1 MAAVAFPGYGRF
13 KFNSGSGHLLL
24 PRNDPA
30 FHELWASD
38 TSSLY
43 TPPETCSC
51 TLSSSFTGIPA
62 TTAPTPVP
70 ASFPTTTI
78 TSSLL
83 TTPPS
88 STSPSFSIPTGT
100 NTFMTTSL
108 DSQSSLD
115 PTTSSSNLP
124 SPTLV
129 NGRLSL
135 AGNTVC
141 LGHGLDA
148 SVDGLLATIAL
159 SGLIGLLLWLL
170 FALLRP
176 RFRQIYGLREWFV
189 QERHR
194 PQPLRSSLWAFLN
207 PPVPMI
213 PSISGVP
220 SDPSDPAATDARK
233 FPSDEELSQRTL
245 WFCFLMVLGW
255 SILGLAGALP
265 LYIISMPCLSDTAPT
280 PRFLGGYSTL
290 LDLSLMR
297 VLQLFD
303 NREISTPNNAAVL
316 EVINGHDLKWRARLR
331 VIILTALLIVVGL
344 LPALVKILR
353 EYGKL
358 LAFRRKWTDVHLQGK
373 EMGWISAREAPGFV
387 GWGEKRLKDFILRT
401 GLSSSLD
408 FSAEPASSGTGRR
421 GRSGR
426 PWHST
431 PYMYSEEDVG
441 LEVDILS
448 LFTIIDTQRLALLIE
463 ERDIILEQLE
473 IAETKY
479 ISSFRITTP
488 DPSLLELNAAP
499 AVDTDGIAYIS
510 RPKVLAGSNT
520 RRRRRR
526 RGRNPADGSSSLSPT
541 SYVAP
546 SSYYKL
552 GIRGINGGR
561 FTDSVNQRIV
571 GTRFRRAVASHWRLT
586 ASLLGVY
593 FARPQAAPLTQVPEP
608 DLEPEPDANIP
619 DPRTHGPN
627 YVPRATEDTTDHET
641 LYSPGSG
648 PTHLA
653 TSHSDDDWVDVGRV
667 APIDFRYSRT
677 PSAPSVP
684 SVPSPMVMPN
694 VLPPPPPD
702 APIQPARA
710 SSVFRFG
717 RRPKIFGPAPSEHRS
732 TFPLRDRAGADPGE
746 GSGPAEVVPP
756 HLRVQRAPPF
766 VRPLTGLN
774 HDELGAVYAE
784 IRTRLM
790 KDIRL
795 AQENGYQDIADG
807 TRVKGWLLTGRGL
820 RFLPGIQLI
829 EGRAKE
835 DVRWDILQ
843 QGGSDPL
850 SQVSF
855 WIVVV
860 VIAITLLVGLI
871 AAAGL
876 AVATSPD
883 YAHYLPLFRSTANH
897 NDFLTGLTT
906 VLAPSVGATL
916 FFLLAVLALHR
927 PQILLTVSARLVGTI
942 SISAG
947 QRVVIKAMFY
957 VIVCVAV
964 IGLVAAGALLYAFG
978 ALSRGTRVSK
988 TVADGSIYIAILALA
1003 IVINIAIASPALLM
1017 LQPLHLRHVLRAER
1031 TARTPRQRFRATY
1044 PRTYNPLFAM
1054 ACCILAVT
1062 FASTFAV
1069 IFPLLGPPVVLLVFL
1084 TLVAHRFLVGYVYGR
1099 TRSQTGGLLQ
1109 IWLLKRFASL
1119 IALQPIL
1126 LGLIL
1131 LSRKL
1136 WPEGGALVGVGVFTI
1151 VFVEAYTRFKERSPG
1166 RRALNPVSQHALE
1179 SFGKA
1184 AKPNHPAVLDE
1195 ESPSIVSSGRAARTR
1210 GSFASV
1216 LEMMSLTLAVA
1227 PSHYQQHG
1235 PVPISTETLDDLTAT
1250 ERAARTHPDAPP
1262 RLPPLPFAGHAEE
1275 MSRILFAPE
1284 LIAPPPIV
1292 WLPNDNAG
1300 VARAEAQDL
1309 EHYHGLKV
1317 VIDVRSRDD
1326 VNPRRRHH
1334 STS

>member
-1 MAAVAFPGYGRF
+1 MATVAFPGHGRF
-13 KFNSGSGHLLL
+13 KFNSGSNHLPL
-24 PRNDPA
+24 PRSDPA
-30 FHELWASD
+30 FHELWATDKS
-38 TSSLY
+38 
-43 TPPETCSC
+43 CSC
-51 TLSSSFTGIPA
+51 TLLSSFTGTSA
-62 TTAPTPVP
+62 TAPTPVP
-70 ASFPTTTI
+70 PSFPATTI
-78 TSSLL
+78 TSTLL

-88 STSPSFSIPTGT
+88 STSQSFSIPTGT

-115 PTTSSSNLP
+115 PTTSSSNP
-124 SPTLV
+124 SPTFV

-148 SVDGLLATIAL
+148 SVDGLLATMAL

-189 QERHR
+189 QERLR
-194 PQPLRSSLWAFLN
+194 PQPLRSSFWAFLN

-220 SDPSDPAATDARK
+220 SDPHEPGAADARK

-245 WFCFLMVLGW
+245 WFCFLIVLGW

-265 LYIISMPCLSDTAPT
+265 LYIISMPCLADTAPT

-303 NREISTPNNAAVL
+303 NREISTPNNAIVL
-316 EVINGHDLKWRARLR
+316 EVINGHDLEWRARLR

-344 LPALVKILR
+344 IPALVKILR

-358 LAFRRKWTDVHLQGK
+358 LAFRRKWTDVHMQGK

-421 GRSGR
+421 RRSGR

-448 LFTIIDTQRLALLIE
+448 LFTIVDTQRLALLIE

-479 ISSFRITTP
+479 ITSFRITTP
-488 DPSLLELNAAP
+488 DPSLVELNAP
-499 AVDTDGIAYIS
+499 AGDTDGIAYIS
-510 RPKVLAGSNT
+510 RPKVLGGANARRQAG
-520 RRRRRR
+520 RRRR

-561 FTDSVNQRIV
+561 FADGDSRTSFTDSVNQRIA
-571 GTRFRRAVASHWRLT
+571 GTRLQEGSRLSLALNRLPIGSLFRTT
-586 ASLLGVY
+586 ASG
-593 FARPQAAPLTQVPEP
+593 PLDAVPEP

-627 YVPRATEDTTDHET
+627 YVARATEDTTDHET

-684 SVPSPMVMPN
+684 SVPSPMAMPH

-746 GSGPAEVVPP
+746 GSGPGEVVPP

-784 IRTRLM
+784 IRTWRSRL
-790 KDIRL
+790 KTINEDIRL

-807 TRVKGWLLTGRGL
+807 TRVKGWLLIGRGL
-820 RFLPGIQLI
+820 RFLPDIQLI

-855 WIVVV
+855 WTVVV

-883 YAHYLPLFRSTANH
+883 YAHYLPLFRSMANR
-897 NDFLTGLTT
+897 NDFLTGLIT

-916 FFLLAVLALHR
+916 FFLLAVLALH
-927 PQILLTVSARLVGTI
+927 LSARLVGTI

-947 QRVVIKAMFY
+947 QRVIIKAMFY

-1003 IVINIAIASPALLM
+1003 IIINVAIASPALLM
-1017 LQPLHLRHVLRAER
+1017 LQPLHLRRVLRAEKS
-1031 TARTPRQRFRATY
+1031 ARTPRQRFRATY

-1136 WPEGGALVGVGVFTI
+1136 WPEGGALVGAGIFTI
-1151 VFVEAYTRFKERSPG
+1151 AFVEVYTRLKERSPG

-1195 ESPSIVSSGRAARTR
+1195 ESPSIVSSGRATRTR

-1250 ERAARTHPDAPP
+1250 ERAARSHPDAPP

-1292 WLPNDNAG
+1292 WLPNDSAG

-1326 VNPRRRHH
+1326 VNPRRRHRP
-1334 STS
+1334 TS

>member
-1 MAAVAFPGYGRF
+1 MAAVAFPGHERF
-13 KFNSGSGHLLL
+13 KFNSGSGHLPL
-24 PRNDPA
+24 PRSDPA
-30 FHELWASD
+30 FHELWATDS
-38 TSSLY
+38 SSLY
-43 TPPETCSC
+43 TPLESCSC
-51 TLSSSFTGIPA
+51 TLSSSFTG
-62 TTAPTPVP
+62 TAPTPVP
-70 ASFPTTTI
+70 PPSFPSTTI
-78 TSSLL
+78 TSTLL
-83 TTPPS
+83 TTSPS
-88 STSPSFSIPTGT
+88 STSQSFSIPTGT

-115 PTTSSSNLP
+115 PTTSSSNP
-124 SPTLV
+124 SPTFV

-148 SVDGLLATIAL
+148 SVDGLLATMAL

-170 FALLRP
+170 FGLLRP

-189 QERHR
+189 QERLR
-194 PQPLRSSLWAFLN
+194 PQPLRSSFWAFLD

-220 SDPSDPAATDARK
+220 SDPHEPGAADARK

-245 WFCFLMVLGW
+245 WFCFLIVLGW
-255 SILGLAGALP
+255 SILGLVGALP
-265 LYIISMPCLSDTAPT
+265 LYIISMPCLADTAPT

-303 NREISTPNNAAVL
+303 DREISTPNNAAVL
-316 EVINGHDLKWRARLR
+316 EVVNGRDLEWRARLR

-344 LPALVKILR
+344 IPALVKILR

-448 LFTIIDTQRLALLIE
+448 LFTIVDTQRLALLIE

-479 ISSFRITTP
+479 ITSFRITTP
-488 DPSLLELNAAP
+488 DPSLVELNAP
-499 AVDTDGIAYIS
+499 ASDTDGIAYIS
-510 RPKVLAGSNT
+510 RPKVLSGANARRQAG
-520 RRRRRR
+520 RRRR

-552 GIRGINGGR
+552 GVRGINGGR
-561 FTDSVNQRIV
+561 FADEDSRTSFTDSVNQRIV
-571 GTRFRRAVASHWRLT
+571 GTRFQEGSRL
-586 ASLLGVY
+586 SLALNRLPIGSL
-593 FARPQAAPLTQVPEP
+593 FRTNTSGPLDAVPEP

-627 YVPRATEDTTDHET
+627 YVARTTEDTTDHET

-684 SVPSPMVMPN
+684 SVPSPMAMPH

-702 APIQPARA
+702 APIQPAH
-710 SSVFRFG
+710 
-717 RRPKIFGPAPSEHRS
+717 RP
-732 TFPLRDRAGADPGE
+732 GADPGE
-746 GSGPAEVVPP
+746 GSGPGEVVPP

-784 IRTRLM
+784 IRTWRSRL
-790 KDIRL
+790 KTINEDIRL

-807 TRVKGWLLTGRGL
+807 TRVKGWLLIGRGL
-820 RFLPGIQLI
+820 RFIPDIQLI

-835 DVRWDILQ
+835 D
-843 QGGSDPL
+843 GGSDPL

-883 YAHYLPLFRSTANH
+883 YAHYLPLFRSMANR
-897 NDFLTGLTT
+897 NDFLTGLITFR
-906 VLAPSVGATL
+906 LG
-916 FFLLAVLALHR
+916 
-927 PQILLTVSARLVGTI
+927 LVGTI
-942 SISAG
+942 SVSAG
-947 QRVVIKAMFY
+947 QRVIIKAMFY

-1003 IVINIAIASPALLM
+1003 IIINVAIASPALLM
-1017 LQPLHLRHVLRAER
+1017 LQPLHLRRVLRAEK
-1031 TARTPRQRFRATY
+1031 TARTPSPA
-1044 PRTYNPLFAM
+1044 TYNPLFAM

-1119 IALQPIL
+1119 IRTAAHSPRIDPAQEAP
-1126 LGLIL
+1126 
-1131 LSRKL
+1131 SV
-1136 WPEGGALVGVGVFTI
+1136 GAGVFTI
-1151 VFVEAYTRFKERSPG
+1151 IFVEVYTRLKERSPG
-1166 RRALNPVSQHALE
+1166 RRALNPVSRHALE

-1184 AKPNHPAVLDE
+1184 AKPNQPAVLDE
-1195 ESPSIVSSGRAARTR
+1195 ESPSIVSSGRAGPDA
-1210 GSFASV
+1210 GI
-1216 LEMMSLTLAVA
+1216 
-1227 PSHYQQHG
+1227 SHYQQHG

-1292 WLPNDNAG
+1292 WLPNDSAG

-1326 VNPRRRHH
+1326 VNPRRRHRP
-1334 STS
+1334 TS

>member
-1 MAAVAFPGYGRF
+1 M
-13 KFNSGSGHLLL
+13 
-24 PRNDPA
+24 
-30 FHELWASD
+30 
-38 TSSLY
+38 TSSLDS
-43 TPPETCSC
+43 TSSPNPTS
-51 TLSSSFTGIPA
+51 SSSFPSA
-62 TTAPTPVP
+62 TIVH
-70 ASFPTTTI
+70 
-78 TSSLL
+78 
-83 TTPPS
+83 
-88 STSPSFSIPTGT
+88 G
-100 NTFMTTSL
+100 
-108 DSQSSLD
+108 Q
-115 PTTSSSNLP
+115 
-124 SPTLV
+124 
-129 NGRLSL
+129 LSL

-170 FALLRP
+170 FALIRP
-176 RFRQIYGLREWFV
+176 RLRQIYGLREWFV
-189 QERHR
+189 QERCR
-194 PQPLRSSLWAFLN
+194 PQPLRHSLWAFLN

-220 SDPSDPAATDARK
+220 SDPSDRAAADARN

-245 WFCFLMVLGW
+245 WYCFLMVLGW
-255 SILGLAGALP
+255 TFLGLAGALP
-265 LYIISMPCLSDTAPT
+265 LYTISMPCVADTAPA

-303 NREISTPNNAAVL
+303 NRDISTSSNAAVR
-316 EVINGHDLKWRARLR
+316 EVINGHDYKSRARVR
-331 VIILTALLIVVGL
+331 VIILTALLIVIGVI
-344 LPALVKILR
+344 PALVKILR

-358 LAFRRKWTDVHLQGK
+358 LAFRRKWTDAHLQGK
-373 EMGWISAREAPGFV
+373 EMGWIGARDAPGFV

-408 FSAEPASSGTGRR
+408 FSAEPATTGTGRR
-421 GRSGR
+421 VKSSR
-426 PWHST
+426 PRNT
-431 PYMYSEEDVG
+431 APYTYSEEDAG

-448 LFTIIDTQRLALLIE
+448 LFTVVDTRRLALLIE

-488 DPSLLELNAAP
+488 DPSLLDLNAAP
-499 AVDTDGIAYIS
+499 PGDTDGIAYIS
-510 RPKVLAGSNT
+510 RPRVLGGTAARTQAG
-520 RRRRRR
+520 RRRR

-552 GIRGINGGR
+552 GVRGINGGR
-561 FTDSVNQRIV
+561 FANSSRTSFTDSVNQRII
-571 GTRFRRAVASHWRLT
+571 GTRFQEGSRLSLAFSRLPIGSLFRTT
-586 ASLLGVY
+586 ASG
-593 FARPQAAPLTQVPEP
+593 PLDAVPEP
-608 DLEPEPDANIP
+608 DMEPEPDAEIP

-627 YVPRATEDTTDHET
+627 YVPRPAEDTTDPAT
-641 LYSPGSG
+641 LYSPGSN

-653 TSHSDDDWVDVGRV
+653 PSSDGDWVDVGRV

-677 PSAPSVP
+677 PSSGPSEQPSAP
-684 SVPSPMVMPN
+684 SVPSPMVMPH

-702 APIQPARA
+702 TPIQPSRA
-710 SSVFRFG
+710 SSIFRFG

-732 TFPLRDRAGADPGE
+732 TFPLRDRPGAEPAE
-746 GSGPAEVVPP
+746 GGSGGPAEVVPP

-774 HDELGAVYAE
+774 HDELGDVYTE
-784 IRTRLM
+784 IRTWRSRL
-790 KDIRL
+790 KTINEDIRL
-795 AQENGYQDIADG
+795 AQEHGYQDIADG
-807 TRVKGWLLTGRGL
+807 TGVKGWLLTGRGL

-843 QGGSDPL
+843 EGGVDAL
-850 SQVSF
+850 SPITF
-855 WIVVV
+855 WIVIVF
-860 VIAITLLVGLI
+860 IAMTLLIGLI

-883 YAHYLPLFRSTANH
+883 YAHYLPLFQSTANH
-897 NDFLTGLTT
+897 NGFLTGLTT
-906 VLAPSVGATL
+906 VLAPAFGASI
-916 FFLLAVLALHR
+916 FIMLAILALH
-927 PQILLTVSARLVGTI
+927 LSARLVGSI

-947 QRVVIKAMFY
+947 QLIVIKAMFY
-957 VIVCVAV
+957 LIVGVAV
-964 IGLVAAGALLYAFG
+964 IGLIVAGALLYAFS
-978 ALSRGTRVSK
+978 ALSNGTRVSK
-988 TVADGSIYIAILALA
+988 TVADGSIYIAILVLA
-1003 IVINIAIASPALLM
+1003 ILINIAIVSPALLM
-1017 LQPLHLRHVLRAER
+1017 LQPLHLRQVLRAEK

-1054 ACCILAVT
+1054 ACCVLGVT

-1136 WPEGGALVGVGVFTI
+1136 WPEGCALVGAGLFTL
-1151 VFVEAYTRFKERSPG
+1151 VFVEVYTRLKERSPG
-1166 RRALNPVSQHALE
+1166 RGSLNPVSQHALE
-1179 SFGKA
+1179 SFGKT
-1184 AKPNHPAVLDE
+1184 AKPTALAVLE
-1195 ESPSIVSSGRAARTR
+1195 SESPSIISSGRAARTR

-1216 LEMMSLTLAVA
+1216 LEMMSMTLAVE
-1227 PSHYQQHG
+1227 PSQYQQHG
-1235 PVPISTETLDDLTAT
+1235 PVPIPTETLDDLTAT

-1262 RLPPLPFAGHAEE
+1262 RLPPLSFAGHAEE

-1309 EHYHGLKV
+1309 EHYHGLKT
-1317 VIDVRSRDD
+1317 VIDVRSKDD
-1326 VNPRRRHH
+1326 VIRMRRHRP
-1334 STS
+1334 TS

>member
-1 MAAVAFPGYGRF
+1 MT
-13 KFNSGSGHLLL
+13 
-24 PRNDPA
+24 
-30 FHELWASD
+30 AS
-38 TSSLY
+38 S
-43 TPPETCSC
+43 
-51 TLSSSFTGIPA
+51 
-62 TTAPTPVP
+62 
-70 ASFPTTTI
+70 
-78 TSSLL
+78 
-83 TTPPS
+83 
-88 STSPSFSIPTGT
+88 
-100 NTFMTTSL
+100 
-108 DSQSSLD
+108 DSQSSLN
-115 PTTSSSNLP
+115 PTTSSSNP
-124 SPTLV
+124 SSPTFV
-129 NGRLSL
+129 NGRFSL

-148 SVDGLLATIAL
+148 SVDGLLATITV

-170 FALLRP
+170 FALIRP
-176 RFRQIYGLREWFV
+176 RLRQIYGLREWFV
-189 QERHR
+189 QERLR
-194 PQPLRSSLWAFLN
+194 PQPLRPSFWAFLN
-207 PPVPMI
+207 PPVPMV
-213 PSISGVP
+213 PSISGIP
-220 SDPSDPAATDARK
+220 SDPSDPGAADARK

-245 WFCFLMVLGW
+245 WCCFVMVLGW
-255 SILGLAGALP
+255 TILGLAGALP
-265 LYIISMPCLSDTAPT
+265 LYIISMPCIADTAPT
-280 PRFLGGYSTL
+280 PRYLGGYSTL

-303 NREISTPNNAAVL
+303 NREVSTPRNATVL
-316 EVINGHDLKWRARLR
+316 EVINGQDLKWRARVR
-331 VIILTALLIVVGL
+331 VIILTGLLIVIGL
-344 LPALVKILR
+344 IPALVKILR

-387 GWGEKRLKDFILRT
+387 GWGEKRLKDYILRT

-426 PWHST
+426 PWHTT

-441 LEVDILS
+441 LEVDVLS
-448 LFTIIDTQRLALLIE
+448 LFTIVDTQRLALLIE

-479 ISSFRITTP
+479 ISSFRVTTP
-488 DPSLLELNAAP
+488 DPSLVDLNAAP
-499 AVDTDGIAYIS
+499 AGDTDGIGYIS
-510 RPKVLAGSNT
+510 RPRVLSGSAARRQAG
-520 RRRRRR
+520 RRRRRS
-526 RGRNPADGSSSLSPT
+526 RNPADGSSSLAPT

-561 FTDSVNQRIV
+561 FADDDSRTSFTDSVNQRIA
-571 GTRFRRAVASHWRLT
+571 GTRFQEGSRLSMAFNRLPLPVGSLFRTNAS
-586 ASLLGVY
+586 G
-593 FARPQAAPLTQVPEP
+593 PLDSVPEP
-608 DLEPEPDANIP
+608 DLEPELDAHIP
-619 DPRTHGPN
+619 DPRMHGPN
-627 YVPRATEDTTDHET
+627 YVPRMTEDTTDPAT
-641 LYSPGSG
+641 LYSPGSD

-653 TSHSDDDWVDVGRV
+653 TPSSDGDWVDVGRE

-684 SVPSPMVMPN
+684 SPMAMPH
-694 VLPPPPPD
+694 VLPPPPD
-702 APIQPARA
+702 APLQPARA
-710 SSVFRFG
+710 SSIFRFG

-732 TFPLRDRAGADPGE
+732 TFPLRDRAGTDPGE
-746 GSGPAEVVPP
+746 GSGPGEVVPP

-784 IRTRLM
+784 IRTWRSRL
-790 KDIRL
+790 KTINEDIRL

-807 TRVKGWLLTGRGL
+807 TRVKGWLLIGRGL

-850 SQVSF
+850 SRVSF
-855 WIVVV
+855 WTVVV
-860 VIAITLLVGLI
+860 VIAVALLVGLI

-883 YAHYLPLFRSTANH
+883 YAHYLPLFRSTANR
-897 NDFLTGLTT
+897 NDLVTGLIT
-906 VLAPSVGATL
+906 VLAPSVGAT
-916 FFLLAVLALHR
+916 FFLLLAILALH
-927 PQILLTVSARLVGTI
+927 LSARLVGTI

-957 VIVCVAV
+957 MVVCVAV

-978 ALSRGTRVSK
+978 ALSLGTRASK
-988 TVADGSIYIAILALA
+988 TVADGSIYIAILVLA
-1003 IVINIAIASPALLM
+1003 IIINIAIASPALLI
-1017 LQPLHLRHVLRAER
+1017 LQPLRLRQVLRAER

-1054 ACCILAVT
+1054 ACCVLAVT

-1084 TLVAHRFLVGYVYGR
+1084 TLVAHRFLVGYVHGR

-1109 IWLLKRFASL
+1109 IWLMKRFASL

-1131 LSRKL
+1131 LSREL
-1136 WPEGGALVGVGVFTI
+1136 WPEGGALVGAGVFI
-1151 VFVEAYTRFKERSPG
+1151 LVFVEVYTHLKERSPG
-1166 RRALNPVSQHALE
+1166 RRALNPVSQHALD
-1179 SFGKA
+1179 SFEKA
-1184 AKPNHPAVLDE
+1184 ARPKHPAVLGE
-1195 ESPSIVSSGRAARTR
+1195 ESPSIVSSGRGTRTR

-1216 LEMMSLTLAVA
+1216 LEMMSITLAVA

-1235 PVPISTETLDDLTAT
+1235 PVPIATETLDDLTAT

-1262 RLPPLPFAGHAEE
+1262 RLPPLSFAGHAEE
-1275 MSRILFAPE
+1275 MSGILFAPE
-1284 LIAPPPIV
+1284 LIAPAPIV
-1292 WLPNDNAG
+1292 WLPNDRAG

-1309 EHYHGLKV
+1309 EHYHGLKT
-1317 VIDVRSRDD
+1317 VIDVRSKDD
-1326 VNPRRRHH
+1326 VIMKRRHRPA
-1334 STS
+1334 S